1 MSMINTEV
9 SDFSVQAY
17 VDDTFKEIT
26 KAQLLGKWNVF
37 FFYPA
42 DFTFVCPTELE
53 DLQDH
58 YEQLKEIGC
67 EIYAISCDTEYVHKA
82 WHDHSEAIAKV
93 TYPMIGDPT
102 HQLARAFQVLI
113 EADGVAERG
122 TFIIDPDGKIV
133 SYEVSSGSVGR
144 NAEELLRKVEAC
156 QVVRKHGSEVCPANW
171 IPGSKT
177 LRPGIDLVGKL

>member
-1 MSMINTEV
+1 M
-9 SDFSVQAY
+9 
-17 VDDTFKEIT
+17 
-26 KAQLLGKWNVF
+26 
-37 FFYPA
+37 
-42 DFTFVCPTELE
+42 
-53 DLQDH
+53 
-58 YEQLKEIGC
+58 KEIGC

-156 QVVRKHGSEVCPANW
+156 QFVRKHGSEVCPATW
-171 IPGSKT
+171 KPGSKT